1 MLGIL
6 IKKEITETVLDF
18 RFVIVTLLCVVLIPL
33 GMYVSRKNYE
43 QRMAEY
49 QREHQMYWQRYG
61 KNVSYKVQAQGFRP
75 PSMLS
80 MFALGLDPF
89 MPDKAVTS
97 RSGLFRAAKEPGIDN
112 PQSLLFG
119 KADFL
124 FNVSFIVSLA
134 ALIFTFNSISGEK
147 EKGTLR
153 LTIANSI
160 PRGQILLAKIVGN
173 YVVILIPFLV
183 SLLFALLILDASP
196 NISIVS
202 PQVYPSLL
210 IILFV
215 TFLFLLVMVSLGV
228 FVSTLT
234 HNSLTSIVMLLFF
247 WVILVLAIP
256 KVSPMIAEII
266 YPIESQSIM
275 SFRKQIASEDVQ
287 EEFDQKRGE
296 LFDKCQTA
304 HGVPLGG
311 GASSHPK
318 SAADK
323 KAYAQFEREL
333 SLLNLNEKCQKR
345 TANVIRKIEQEYK
358 NKRNVQASIA
368 MNLSRISPVSCYT
381 YLLSELAGTGVTEP
395 ENFDKNAQRYQDE
408 VKRSVYDNY
417 FSISYGGVGTGTATM
432 IYSID
437 GFDESKASIPEMH
450 YRHQTLAEALQAGWA
465 DILLLFLFNIL
476 FFAVAFLSFRKYD
489 VR

>member
-1 MLGIL
+1 MLGTL

-49 QREHQMYWQRYG
+49 QREHQMYRQHYG
-61 KNVSYKVQAQGFRP
+61 KNVSYKVQAQGHRP
-75 PSMLS
+75 PSVLS
-80 MFALGLDPF
+80 IFAFGLDSF
-89 MPDKAVTS
+89 LPDKVITS
-97 RSGLFRAAKEPGIDN
+97 RSGLLETAKAHGINN

-119 KADFL
+119 RIDLL
-124 FNVSFIVSLA
+124 FNVSFVMSLA

-173 YVVILIPFLV
+173 YVVILIPFLI

-202 PQVYPSLL
+202 PQVCPSLL
-210 IILFV
+210 VIIFI
-215 TFLFLLVMVSLGV
+215 TFLFLLAMISLGV

-234 HNSLTSIVMLLFF
+234 HTSLTSIVMLLFV

-256 KVSPMIAEII
+256 KVSPMVAEII
-266 YPIESQSIM
+266 YPVESQSII
-275 SFRKQIASEDVQ
+275 SLRKQIAGKNVK
-287 EEFDQKRGE
+287 EEFDQKRRE
-296 LFDKCQTA
+296 LFDRCRTA
-304 HGVPLGG
+304 YGVPLGG
-311 GASSHPK
+311 GSSNVPK

-323 KAYAQFEREL
+323 KAYAQYEKEL
-333 SLLNLNEKCQKR
+333 PLLNEEYQKR
-345 TANVIRKIEQEYK
+345 TANVIRQIEQDYK

-381 YLLSELAGTGVTEP
+381 YLLSGLSGTGVTEP
-395 ENFDKNAQRYQDE
+395 ENFDENAQRYQDE
-408 VKRSVYDNY
+408 VKRSVYDN
-417 FSISYGGVGTGTATM
+417 FVSISYGGVGGGTATT
-432 IYSID
+432 IDSID
-437 GFDESKASIPEMH
+437 GFDKTKASIPEMH
-450 YRHQTLAEALQAGWA
+450 YRYRTLAEALQTGWA

-476 FFAVAFLSFRKYD
+476 FFAVAFLRFRKYD

>member
-18 RFVIVTLLCVVLIPL
+18 RFVIVTLLFVVLIPL

-49 QREHQMYWQRYG
+49 QREHQMYRQRYG
-61 KNVSYKVQAQGFRP
+61 TKVNRYVEAQGFRP
-75 PSMLS
+75 PSVLS
-80 MFALGLDPF
+80 IFALGLDSF
-89 MPDKAVTS
+89 LPDKVITS
-97 RSGLFRAAKEPGIDN
+97 RSGLFDAAKAHGISN

-119 KADFL
+119 KVDLL
-124 FNVSFIVSLA
+124 FNVSFVMSLA

-173 YVVILIPFLV
+173 YVVILIPFLI
-183 SLLFALLILDASP
+183 SLLFAVLILDTSP
-196 NISIVS
+196 NVSIVS

-215 TFLFLLVMVSLGV
+215 TFLFLLAMVSFGV

-234 HNSLTSIVMLLFF
+234 HTSLTSIVMLLFF

-275 SFRKQIASEDVQ
+275 SFRKQIAIEDVQ
-287 EEFDQKRGE
+287 EEFDQKRRE
-296 LFDKCQTA
+296 LFDKCRTA
-304 HGVPLGG
+304 YGVPLGERV
-311 GASSHPK
+311 SNRPK

-323 KAYAQFEREL
+323 KACAQFEKEL
-333 SLLNLNEKCQKR
+333 PLLNEEYQKR
-345 TANVIRKIEQEYK
+345 TANVIRQIEQDYK

-381 YLLSELAGTGVTEP
+381 YLLSELSGTGVTEP
-395 ENFDKNAQRYQDE
+395 ENFDENAQRYQDE
-408 VKRSVYDNY
+408 VKRSVYDN
-417 FSISYGGVGTGTATM
+417 FVSISYGGVGMGTASTS
-432 IYSID
+432 YTVE
-437 GFDESKASIPEMH
+437 GFDWSKASLPEMN
-450 YRHQTLAEALQAGWA
+450 YRHQILAEALQAGWA

-476 FFAVAFLSFRKYD
+476 FFTVAFLSFRKYD

>member
-1 MLGIL
+1 MLGTL
-6 IKKEITETVLDF
+6 IKKEIIETILDL
-18 RFVIVTLLCVVLIPL
+18 RFTIVTLLCVVLIPL

-49 QREHQMYWQRYG
+49 QREHQMYRQHYG
-61 KNVSYKVQAQGFRP
+61 KNVSYEVQAQGHRP
-75 PSMLS
+75 PSVLS
-80 MFALGLDPF
+80 IFAFGLDSF
-89 MPDKAVTS
+89 LPDKVITS
-97 RSGLFRAAKEPGIDN
+97 RSGLFDTAKAHGINN

-119 KADFL
+119 RVDLL
-124 FNVSFIVSLA
+124 FNVSFVMSLS

-173 YVVILIPFLV
+173 YVVILIPFLI

-196 NISIVS
+196 NVSIVS

-210 IILFV
+210 IILFI
-215 TFLFLLVMVSLGV
+215 TFLFLLAMVSLGV

-234 HNSLTSIVMLLFF
+234 HTSLTSIVMLLFV

-256 KVSPMIAEII
+256 KVSPMVAEII
-266 YPIESQSIM
+266 YPIESQSVI
-275 SFRKQIASEDVQ
+275 SLRKQIADKDVQ
-287 EEFDQKRGE
+287 EEFAQKRRE
-296 LFDKCQTA
+296 LFDKCRTA
-304 HGVPLGG
+304 FGLPLGWV
-311 GASSHPK
+311 STHPD
-318 SAADK
+318 SDTGK
-323 KAYAQFEREL
+323 KANAQFEKEL
-333 SLLNLNEKCQKR
+333 PPLNEEYQKR
-345 TANVIRKIEQEYK
+345 TANVIRQIEQDYK

-381 YLLSELAGTGVTEP
+381 YLLSELSGTGITEP
-395 ENFDKNAQRYQDE
+395 ENFDENAQRYQDE
-408 VKRSVYDNY
+408 VKRSVYDN
-417 FSISYGGVGTGTATM
+417 FVSISYGGVGMGTATS
-432 IYSID
+432 IVSID
-437 GFDESKASIPEMH
+437 GFDRSKASIPEMH
-450 YRHQTLAEALQAGWA
+450 YRYQTLAEALQAGWA

-476 FFAVAFLSFRKYD
+476 FFIAAFLRFRKYD